1 MDPMTIAA
9 LVSGGLGAISSIF
22 GNKNSQIGS
31 ASDVSMLNRDSFD
44 QWMNQLGNYNSGMYG
59 GLTDATTNYNN
70 LIAKMLSG
78 QGQYATLTDP
88 NAMANQFLGQQGNLA
103 QLANQNVSGA
113 LSDVYSTGRSQ
124 AQAAGADAR
133 KQAANQLASAGLLR
147 SGGAIGAMTEATAA
161 PIMNMETQL
170 AQLRS
175 QALQNQLAQLQG
187 GYGTALQA
195 GAGNALNM
203 AQLGSQGYGNLANLY
218 GSLFGTTTGQ
228 MSALNEPQYYVP
240 QYQTDSSGSS
250 SLMGLSSVLAAL
262 GKK

>member
-9 LVSGGLGAISSIF
+9 LVSGGLGALGSIF
-22 GNKNSQIGS
+22 GGKTSQIGS
-31 ASDVSMLNRDSFD
+31 PADVSMLNQDSFNK
-44 QWMNQLGNYNSGMYG
+44 WMNQLGGYNTGMYS

-113 LSDVYSTGRSQ
+113 LSDVYSTGRAQ
-124 AQAAGADAR
+124 AQASASDAR
-133 KQAANQLASAGLLR
+133 KQAADQLASAGLLR
-147 SGGAIGAMTEATAA
+147 SGGAVKSMTEATAQ
-161 PIMNMETQL
+161 PIMQMETQL
-170 AQLRS
+170 AQARAN
-175 QALQNQLAQLQG
+175 ALQNQLAQLQS

-218 GSLFGTTTGQ
+218 GNLFGTTTGQ
-228 MSALNEPQYYVP
+228 MSSLNEPQYYVP
-240 QYQTDSSGSS
+240 QYQTDNSGAN
-250 SLMGLSSVLAAL
+250 SLMGLASILASL
-262 GKK
+262 GK